1 MKRSLIPILALSAA
15 LAITAG
21 CSKLNA
27 LAERVDNLEERAGTI
42 ESRLSRLE
50 SSLTR
55 LNADLDG
62 LTQLCNSFKDC
73 FAISEVRPLY
83 NGYEIVFTNGDY
95 IQLSNGKQGP
105 QGPQGEQG
113 EQGDEGPKGDK
124 GDQGDEGPKGDKG
137 DQGEQ
142 GPQGER
148 GEDGYCPDITIVL
161 DPATG
166 RYVWKVDGKVLTKED
181 GTPMFADGQE
191 AIVPQL
197 KTGSQL
203 GKGYEPEAVYISV
216 DGGQTWTRISG
227 ENGKSFFE
235 EVTVD
240 ENTGIVSIVL
250 HDGTTLRIPYVKDFQ
265 VVFSQSALSM
275 VPGESKTINVTLKG
289 VAQSQLVKPD
299 GWRATLGMSSLTVQA
314 PSANNPFA
322 EEEGDIALIAVAQNG
337 FSSITKL
344 RVTML
349 GPTLN
354 VELEPAPFQVT
365 VHCTPN
371 GAVKKYRVAKEILL
385 KAPSSSEEKQ
395 VLDQG
400 AYEFTQPAAPVLAVS
415 EELYG
420 GTGYVVVEMTGVD
433 GKVSTAHYAFEIQR
447 AGVELTQVQAESG
460 RLAWHIKPNSVARDY
475 YQWYGDR
482 KVLEG
487 HWPVSNV
494 DSFLQ
499 YLSGRPAGTVSV
511 LWKSGERTE
520 NVGNL
525 AAGVDYSVVVI
536 PVEASNS
543 LKHNGLPAR
552 LDLVR

>member
-21 CSKLNA
+21 CGKLSE
-27 LAERVDNLEERAGTI
+27 LSDRVDSLEERAGTI

-50 SSLTR
+50 SSVTR
-55 LNADLDG
+55 LNADLDA

-73 FAISEVRPLY
+73 FAISAVNPLY

-95 IQLSNGKQGP
+95 IQISNGKEGPQGPQGGQGETGKQGP
-105 QGPQGEQG
+105 KGEQGEQG
-113 EQGDEGPKGDK
+113 EQGPKGDK
-124 GDQGDEGPKGDKG
+124 GDR
-137 DQGEQ
+137 GEQ
-142 GPQGER
+142 GPQGDP
-148 GEDGYCPDITIVL
+148 GADGYCPDITIVL
-161 DPATG
+161 DQASG
-166 RYVWKVDGKVLTKED
+166 RYVWQVDGKVLTKED
-181 GTPMFADGQE
+181 GTPMYADGQE

-203 GKGYEPEAVYISV
+203 GKEYEPEAVYISV
-216 DGGQTWTRISG
+216 DGGNTWTRISG

-240 ENTGIVSIVL
+240 EAAGQVRIVL
-250 HDGTTLRIPYVKDFQ
+250 HDGTTLKIPYVKDFQ
-265 VVFSQSALSM
+265 VVFSQTALSM
-275 VPGESKTINVTLKG
+275 VPGENKTITVTLRG

-299 GWRATLGMSSLTVQA
+299 GWRATLGVNSLTVQA
-314 PSANNPFA
+314 PSANNPYA
-322 EEEGDIALIAVAQNG
+322 EAEGDIALIAVAQNG

-349 GPTLN
+349 DAALT

-371 GAVKKYRVAKEILL
+371 GAVKKYRVAQGIALKVPTTADEKELL
-385 KAPSSSEEKQ
+385 G
-395 VLDQG
+395 QG
-400 AYEFTQPAAPVLAVS
+400 AYEFTEPSSPVLTVP
-415 EELYG
+415 EDLYG
-420 GTGYVVVEMTGVD
+420 GTGYVVVEMTGMN
-433 GKVSTAHYAFEIQR
+433 GKTSTAHYGFEIQR
-447 AGVELTQVQAESG
+447 AGVVLSQVPADPG
-460 RLAWHIKPNSVARDY
+460 RLAWHITPNSFAKDY

-482 KVLEG
+482 QVLEG
-487 HWPVSNV
+487 HWPADNI
-494 DSFLQ
+494 DAFLQ
-499 YLSGRPAGTVSV
+499 YLSGRPSGTVSV

-520 NVGNL
+520 NVGNM
-525 AAGVDYSVVVI
+525 ADGVEYSVVVV